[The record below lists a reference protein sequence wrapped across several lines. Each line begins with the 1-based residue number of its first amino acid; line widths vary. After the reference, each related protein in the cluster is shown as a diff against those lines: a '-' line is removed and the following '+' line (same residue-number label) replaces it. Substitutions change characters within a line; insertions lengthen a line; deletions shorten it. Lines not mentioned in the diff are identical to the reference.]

1 MDHASPRPLTNP
13 ATFCYRRAVGAER
26 RGYKRFACD
35 VEAILDLHESE
46 PVEARAIDISFSG
59 ICMMAEDHI
68 RPGTRASVRLRLIF
82 ERAHTD
88 ALPLPATVVWCTSV
102 TGGHQI
108 GAKFDADMDSVT
120 WTRLDVLLRFL
131 AGDVELEPTTR

>member
-1 MDHASPRPLTNP
+1 MGSE
-13 ATFCYRRAVGAER
+13 RRAHE
-26 RGYKRFACD
+26 RFACD
-35 VEAILDLHESE
+35 VEAKLDLPSGGM
-46 PVEARAIDISFSG
+46 VEARAIDISFSG
-59 ICMMAEDHI
+59 ICMMGDDHV
-68 RPGTRASVRLRLIF
+68 RPGSDITVNLRLIF

-88 ALPLPATVVWCTSV
+88 ALPLPATVVWCTQV

-131 AGDVELEPTTR
+131 AGEVELGPQA

>member
-1 MDHASPRPLTNP
+1 MLDVSHRE
-13 ATFCYRRAVGAER
+13 AV
-26 RGYKRFACD
+26 
-35 VEAILDLHESE
+35 S
-46 PVEARAIDISFSG
+46 ARAIDISFSG
-59 ICMMAEDHI
+59 ICMMAEDHVP
-68 RPGTRASVRLRLIF
+68 PGTRTTVNLRLIF

-88 ALPLPATVVWCTSV
+88 ALPLPATIVWCTGV

-131 AGDVELEPTTR
+131 AGDVELDPSSSS